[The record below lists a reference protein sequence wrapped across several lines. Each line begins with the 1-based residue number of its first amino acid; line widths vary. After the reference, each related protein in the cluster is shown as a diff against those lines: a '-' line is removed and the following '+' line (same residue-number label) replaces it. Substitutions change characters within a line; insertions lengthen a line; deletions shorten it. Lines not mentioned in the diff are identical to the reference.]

1 MPGTKGNDMTRT
13 LLHIDTSA
21 RRSGSTSR
29 DLSAQIVDRLAPE
42 TVLRRDLA
50 DALPLIDETWIG
62 ANFTPEDQRSDAQRA
77 QMALSDELVA
87 ELKAADTLVIGLP
100 IYNFSVP
107 ATLKAWIDMVARVGV
122 TFRYSEAGPEGLLT
136 GKRAILAVTSGGT
149 PVGSEIDFATGY
161 LRHVLGFIGI
171 TEIEI
176 VAADRMNVDAD
187 AALKAA
193 NNALAKIAA

>member
-1 MPGTKGNDMTRT
+1 MTRT
-13 LLHIDTSA
+13 VLHIDTSA
-21 RRSGSTSR
+21 RRSASTSR
-29 DLSAQIVDRLAPE
+29 DLSAKIIDKLAPE

-50 DALPLIDETWIG
+50 DALPLIDESWIG
-62 ANFTPEDQRSDAQRA
+62 ANFTPEDQRDDAQRA
-77 QMALSDELVA
+77 QMALSDELVE
-87 ELKAADTLVIGLP
+87 ELKAADTVVIGLP

-122 TFRYSEAGPEGLLT
+122 TFRYTEAGPEGLLT
-136 GKRAILAVTSGGT
+136 GKRAVLAVTSGGT

-171 TEIEI
+171 TDIEI
-176 VAADRMNVDAD
+176 VAADRMSVDAD

-193 NNALAKIAA
+193 NDALAKIAA